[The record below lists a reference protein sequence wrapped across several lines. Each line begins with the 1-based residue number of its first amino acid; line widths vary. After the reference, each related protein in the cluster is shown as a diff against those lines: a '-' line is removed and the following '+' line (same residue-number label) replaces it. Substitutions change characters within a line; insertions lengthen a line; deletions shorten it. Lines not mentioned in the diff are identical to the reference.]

1 MTEATADE
9 AMGDAVGETAS
20 DAAGAGTAP
29 ATVAKRGRGRQVVAV
44 LAIVGAAVLG
54 ARYVQH
60 ARLFEETDDAQVDGE
75 LATVSPRI
83 SGTITKVLVVE
94 NQLVKAGDPLAELD
108 TADLEVALLQA
119 KANLAQAEAQLKA
132 EDPSVAMTETSNGVL
147 IATSGSDVAGAAAE
161 LAGAQA
167 DRQRFIAQLALAEA
181 NLKLAKTELERSQK
195 LADSGASSGADL
207 DQKSATY
214 DAAVASVEAA
224 KQGVKAAEE
233 KIAQSRA
240 RIGAAAS
247 RQSEA
252 KENAPRQVEVKRAM
266 VDVRKANVAVA
277 KAQVAQAELNLKY
290 AKIVAP
296 VSGIVGKKSISVGD
310 RVQPGQALMAIT
322 QVDDLYVTANFRET
336 QLRDMQAGQHATVH
350 VDALD
355 RDFEAHVESLPGAT
369 GAKYSLMPPENA
381 TGNYVKVVQRL
392 PVRLRLEAGQS
403 GLDRLRVG
411 MSVEPEVKVR

>member
-1 MTEATADE
+1 MTEATADG
-9 AMGDAVGETAS
+9 AMGEH
-20 DAAGAGTAP
+20 DAAAAGP
-29 ATVAKRGRGRQVVAV
+29 AATPTKAKGGRGRQVIALV
-44 LAIVGAAVLG
+44 AIVGAVALG
-54 ARYVQH
+54 ARYVQES
-60 ARLFEETDDAQVDGE
+60 RLVEETDDAQIDGD

-94 NQLVKAGDPLAELD
+94 NQTVKAGDPLAELD
-108 TADLEVALLQA
+108 TADLDVALLQA

-132 EDPSVAMTETSNGVL
+132 EDPGIAMTETSNGVL
-147 IATSGSDVAGAAAE
+147 IATSGSDVAGAVAE

-181 NLKLAKTELERSQK
+181 NLKLAKTEVERSQK
-195 LADSGASSGADL
+195 LAESGASSGADL

-214 DAAVASVEAA
+214 DAAVASVDVA

-233 KIAQSRA
+233 KIAESRA

-266 VDVRKANVAVA
+266 VEVRKANVAVA

-296 VSGIVGKKSISVGD
+296 VSGIVGKKSITVGD
-310 RVQPGQALMAIT
+310 RVQPGEALMAIT
-322 QVDDLYVTANFRET
+322 QVDDLYVTANYRET
-336 QLRDMQAGQHATVH
+336 QLRDLKVGQHGKVH
-350 VDALD
+350 VDALGL
-355 RDFEAHVESLPGAT
+355 DFEAHVESLPGAT
-369 GAKYSLMPPENA
+369 GARYSLLPPENA

-392 PVRLRLEAGQS
+392 PVRLRLEPGQA